1 MCARITFTD
10 PRNNTSFSWSLKDL
24 IKFAFNPEPSHEIMQ
39 FPEGPSAIPA
49 VNKRLVSQFV
59 RFLQKLSVNFNS
71 AITSIYLLPAR
82 LKIKK
87 ARERNGLT
95 GDYLSK
101 YEDPEKLN
109 EKIKNLER
117 ARQSLIEELEAI
129 SWYEQ
134 RIELTKDESLKKI
147 LKHNMDEEKEHAAML
162 IEWLRK
168 NDPTQNKMFEEHD

>member
-1 MCARITFTD
+1 MHAN
-10 PRNNTSFSWSLKDL
+10 PREKW
-24 IKFAFNPEPSHEIMQ
+24 
-39 FPEGPSAIPA
+39 
-49 VNKRLVSQFV
+49 
-59 RFLQKLSVNFNS
+59 
-71 AITSIYLLPAR
+71 
-82 LKIKK
+82 
-87 ARERNGLT
+87 LT
-95 GDYLSK
+95 GDHLSK

-109 EKIKNLER
+109 EKTKNSER

>member
-1 MCARITFTD
+1 M
-10 PRNNTSFSWSLKDL
+10 
-24 IKFAFNPEPSHEIMQ
+24 
-39 FPEGPSAIPA
+39 
-49 VNKRLVSQFV
+49 
-59 RFLQKLSVNFNS
+59 
-71 AITSIYLLPAR
+71 
-82 LKIKK
+82 
-87 ARERNGLT
+87 
-95 GDYLSK
+95 SK

-109 EKIKNLER
+109 EKTKNLER

-162 IEWLRK
+162 IDWLRK

>member
-1 MCARITFTD
+1 M
-10 PRNNTSFSWSLKDL
+10 
-24 IKFAFNPEPSHEIMQ
+24 
-39 FPEGPSAIPA
+39 
-49 VNKRLVSQFV
+49 
-59 RFLQKLSVNFNS
+59 
-71 AITSIYLLPAR
+71 
-82 LKIKK
+82 
-87 ARERNGLT
+87 T

-101 YEDPEKLN
+101 YEDSEKLN
-109 EKIKNLER
+109 EKTKNLER